1 MGVGAITMP
10 TVVALTEQNSPTS
23 SSTPADKIN
32 LTCFFLFLVTLR
44 LGFYEV
50 TDFSSVLQI
59 LLSEN

>member
-32 LTCFFLFLVTLR
+32 LTCFFFIFGHITTGFLR
-44 LGFYEV
+44 SDWF
-50 TDFSSVLQI
+50 FI
-59 LLSEN
+59 CIANPAF